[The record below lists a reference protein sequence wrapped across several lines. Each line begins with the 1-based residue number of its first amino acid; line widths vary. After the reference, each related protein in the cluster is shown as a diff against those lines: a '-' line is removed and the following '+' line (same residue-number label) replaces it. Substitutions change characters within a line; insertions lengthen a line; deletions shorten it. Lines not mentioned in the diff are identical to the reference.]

1 VSPIRRLTCAEF
13 VDSYADYRD
22 ECSTD
27 TALDRAVE
35 AHLAECLRCRRLA
48 QTLTRG
54 LAMLHHTLEEVEPSD
69 RFRDRLAGRLRAEV
83 AIGDPLKPTHA
94 GLAAGLLVAT
104 ALGLVVVE
112 GLVRGGRGREPAAAS
127 APAPAFQPAMS
138 NVTLPAFA
146 HSTLEFHG
154 VHAPLGSYVLF
165 GR

>member
-1 VSPIRRLTCAEF
+1 MTCAEF
-13 VDSYADYRD
+13 LESYADYRD
-22 ECSTD
+22 GLPGD
-27 TALDRAVE
+27 AALCRAVE
-35 AHLAECLRCRRLA
+35 AHLGECLRCRRLA

-54 LAMLHHTLEEVEPSD
+54 LAILHHTLEDVEPSD
-69 RFRDRLAGRLRAEV
+69 LFRDRLAGRLRAEV

-94 GLAAGLLVAT
+94 GLAAALLVAT
-104 ALGLVVVE
+104 ALGL
-112 GLVRGGRGREPAAAS
+112 LVADGILRGGRQVDAPTAMAA
-127 APAPAFQPAMS
+127 PHTFRPAMS

>member
-1 VSPIRRLTCAEF
+1 MTCAEF
-13 VDSYADYRD
+13 LESYADFRD
-22 ECSTD
+22 GLVG
-27 TALDRAVE
+27 AAGVDRAVK
-35 AHLAECLRCRRLA
+35 AHLGECLRCRRLA

-54 LAMLHHTLEEVEPSD
+54 LALLHTMEDVELSE

-83 AIGDPLKPTHA
+83 AIGDPLVPTHA
-94 GLAAGLLVAT
+94 GLAAALLVAT
-104 ALGLVVVE
+104 ALGLLVVE
-112 GLVRGGRGREPAAAS
+112 GVVRDADGAETPVAAS
-127 APAPAFQPAMS
+127 PAPAFHPALS